1 MKGETTM
8 QHLFRTVCTAGFALV
23 VVFTMLMPSP
33 AEAAAYIKIAGVEG
47 ESRAKDHKDE
57 IEILSWQWGVSP
69 AAGATVAST
78 AAASSGTSASAA
90 AKSAPARATT
100 GSGAVDPTPAQA
112 NRKRQHEPI
121 RFTKRVDKSS
131 PLLQKAN
138 ADHQVFPSMT
148 LSLPD
153 PDGASNSYLVYEL
166 KEVIITSYQTSG
178 PQGGDTPTESITL
191 NYAKMKEIKKGAAD
205 ITD

>member
-1 MKGETTM
+1 M
-8 QHLFRTVCTAGFALV
+8 QHLFRTVCTA
-23 VVFTMLMPSP
+23 VFTLVLMLAMLMPSP
-33 AEAAAYIKIAGVEG
+33 AGAAGYIKIAGVEG
-47 ESRAKDHKDE
+47 ESRAKDHKNE
-57 IEILSWQWGVSP
+57 IELISWTWESQP
-69 AAGATVAST
+69 
-78 AAASSGTSASAA
+78 AASSTVTSSTGTSAKVTSATA
-90 AKSAPARATT
+90 TSAPARATT
-100 GSGAVDPTPAQA
+100 GSGTADPSPAQA
-112 NRKRQHEPI
+112 NRKRQYEPI
-121 RFTKRVDKSS
+121 RFTKRIDKSS

-153 PDGASNSYLVYEL
+153 PDGAGNSYLVYEL

-191 NYAKMKEIKKGAAD
+191 NFAKMKEIKKGAAD